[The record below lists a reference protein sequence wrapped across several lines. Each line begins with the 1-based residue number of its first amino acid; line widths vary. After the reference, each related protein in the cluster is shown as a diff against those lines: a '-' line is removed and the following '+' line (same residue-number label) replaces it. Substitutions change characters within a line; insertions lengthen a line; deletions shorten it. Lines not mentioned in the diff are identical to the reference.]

1 MIENQVVVFLWT
13 IIIGMALGLIFDFFR
28 ILRRK
33 GNTKDILVYI
43 QDVFFWLIVTVVVI
57 VSTFLINDG
66 ELRGYMVLGY
76 ILGGIF
82 YMMLFSKLIRK
93 IFGFVLDKIEKCI
106 EIVINKISNMVK
118 KINDTNKKDKKMEN

>member
-106 EIVINKISNMVK
+106 EIVVNKISNMVK